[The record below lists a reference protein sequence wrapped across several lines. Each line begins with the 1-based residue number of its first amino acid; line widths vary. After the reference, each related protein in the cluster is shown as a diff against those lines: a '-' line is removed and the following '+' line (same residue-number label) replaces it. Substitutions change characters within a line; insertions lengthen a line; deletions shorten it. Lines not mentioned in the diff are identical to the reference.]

1 MAAKTK
7 NKEKIYK
14 SHVKVFAVILP
25 IVALIAVM
33 AACGN
38 IADFNFTMKYAH
50 LYNCVLT
57 GAEAE
62 KQEDGSYVIT
72 VSIKNDSAYQSE
84 IARSS
89 IWIEYGS
96 GTSLENR
103 MPAYAEAD
111 FLRSLN
117 RPIIPAG
124 QTIEYQIQILPPE
137 GIDTVKLCY
146 GGISYNRYSV
156 TGEEYESS
164 LTVKLS

>member
-1 MAAKTK
+1 MANQEK
-7 NKEKIYK
+7 NYK
-14 SHVKVFAVILP
+14 ASVKVLAVTLP
-25 IVALIAVM
+25 IIAFIVVL
-33 AACGN
+33 AVWAS
-38 IADFNFTMKYAH
+38 IADYNFSMQYSH
-50 LYNCVLT
+50 FYNCVLT

-62 KQEDGSYVIT
+62 KQEDGSYIIT
-72 VSIKNDSAYQSE
+72 VGIKNTSAYQSE

-89 IWIEYGS
+89 IYIEYGN

-124 QTIEYQIQILPPE
+124 QTIEYKVQILPPE
-137 GIDTVKLCY
+137 GINTVRLRY
-146 GGISYNRYSV
+146 GGISYNRYTI
-156 TGEEYESS
+156 TGEEHESS